1 MTKINLR
8 EQYPDFYKTDYI
20 IEVPDEVA
28 AVMKEHDRLE
38 PHTAAVHITT
48 RRIIL
53 WIAETELSM
62 MPFSFP

>member
-38 PHTAAVHITT
+38 AAVHITT

>member
-28 AVMKEHDRLE
+28 AVMKEHDAWSRIPPPYIL
-38 PHTAAVHITT
+38 PQGALFSGS
-48 RRIIL
+48 RRRN
-53 WIAETELSM
+53 
-62 MPFSFP
+62 

>member
-28 AVMKEHDRLE
+28 AVMTAWR

>member
-20 IEVPDEVA
+20 IEVPDEVV
-28 AVMKEHDRLE
+28 AVMKEHDRLR
-38 PHTAAVHITT
+38 PHIAAVHITT
-48 RRIIL
+48 RRIIP
-53 WIAETELSM
+53 WIVETELNM

>member
-28 AVMKEHDRLE
+28 AVMKELLQFAC
-38 PHTAAVHITT
+38 TCI
-48 RRIIL
+48 
-53 WIAETELSM
+53 
-62 MPFSFP
+62 F